1 MGGSRGWCSIT
12 ALRGFSRIVG
22 GVDSKRYILGL
33 HSIAGRDPDGRATH
47 QRFIRQLVELALYA
61 LRNLFLRSRETAAPP
76 AYLAF
81 AIGPEVLAIA
91 VQELD
96 ARSDENA
103 LREAAP
109 LFNDGLIAS
118 RSGAARV
125 RWAIFHPGHNKS
137 LIMSPFA
144 IRPNA
149 ALPTRPQSRDRLQL
163 APSTWGAS

>member
-91 VQELD
+91 VQELN
-96 ARSDENA
+96 ARSDEDA

-109 LFNDGLIAS
+109 LFYDGLMRIEVWCGS
-118 RSGAARV
+118 RKVGDIPLGAQQIPDGEPV
-125 RWAIFHPGHNKS
+125 RHSA
-137 LIMSPFA
+137 
-144 IRPNA
+144 
-149 ALPTRPQSRDRLQL
+149 
-163 APSTWGAS
+163 